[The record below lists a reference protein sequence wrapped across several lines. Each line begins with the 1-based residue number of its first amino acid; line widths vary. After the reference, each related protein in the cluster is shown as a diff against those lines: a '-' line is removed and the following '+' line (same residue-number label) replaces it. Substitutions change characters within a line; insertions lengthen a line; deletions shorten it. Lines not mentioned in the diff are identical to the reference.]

1 MPTFRRATAAN
12 SSALA
17 EIARAT
23 FEFACPPGTTRED
36 IDDFIA
42 TVLSVS
48 NFDGYLADPDRDLL
62 LAEVDGVPVGYTM
75 LIHGEPADPAVGK
88 AVFGRPTVELS
99 KFYLAQSQQG
109 SGIAKQLMEA
119 TMDVAAERKPVT
131 AWLGVNQQNARAI
144 RFYEKSRF
152 GMVGVKT
159 FTVGSVVH
167 DDFIFERRF

>member
-1 MPTFRRATAAN
+1 MPTFRKATAADAN
-12 SSALA
+12 ALA
-17 EIARAT
+17 AIAAAT

-42 TVLSVS
+42 NVLSVAK
-48 NFDGYLADPDRDLL
+48 FDEYLADPARDLL
-62 LAEVDGVPVGYTM
+62 LAEDGGTSVGYTM
-75 LIHGEPADPAVGK
+75 LIHGEPSDPAVGK

-99 KFYLAQSQQG
+99 KFYLVQSQQG
-109 SGIAKQLMEA
+109 TGTAKQLMEA
-119 TMDVAAERKPVT
+119 TMAVAAERNPTT